1 MAEIGAM
8 KKAVMLLLNGET
20 PPHRSFEAMKHD
32 ITMMLLKPAL
42 ARGELQAS
50 EI

>member
-1 MAEIGAM
+1 MAKIEAM